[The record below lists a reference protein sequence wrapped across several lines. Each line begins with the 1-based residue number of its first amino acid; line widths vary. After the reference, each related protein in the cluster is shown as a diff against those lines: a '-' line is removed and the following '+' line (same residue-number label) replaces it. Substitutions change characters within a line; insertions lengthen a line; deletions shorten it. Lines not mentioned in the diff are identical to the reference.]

1 MSLGGLYI
9 FGGAYTWRGLFSEF
23 YGKHDRRFTG
33 VRIIFR
39 PAEGRARFQ

>member
-1 MSLGGLYI
+1 MAELI
-9 FGGAYTWRGLFSEF
+9 FRIC
-23 YGKHDRRFTG
+23 GKRDRRFTG